1 MKFDPKGVIGLFGAL
16 QEPMNRAREEKKDYE
31 GKKWNE
37 LGNENRFNVSDEK
50 GEEGQGVFQ
59 QIHQEIAP
67 KQSNFSFY
75 PPQQR
80 TNSEIIWDV
89 KNNPQNWRLDEV
101 ITEYNVLGG
110 AKRKEMALI
119 NSSAQI
125 GYDGSVLDNNQPVY
139 LAQKFS
145 PEEIRQINEAKAI
158 SQSSASSS
166 SRYYYQQ
173 KADDKLTNIPNQD
186 NNSGKGGIIAIV
198 GIVSALLIAS
208 VVVVKKRLSKKVK
221 R

>member
-1 MKFDPKGVIGLFGAL
+1 
-16 QEPMNRAREEKKDYE
+16 
-31 GKKWNE
+31 
-37 LGNENRFNVSDEK
+37 
-50 GEEGQGVFQ
+50 
-59 QIHQEIAP
+59 
-67 KQSNFSFY
+67 
-75 PPQQR
+75 
-80 TNSEIIWDV
+80 
-89 KNNPQNWRLDEV
+89 
-101 ITEYNVLGG
+101 
-110 AKRKEMALI
+110 MALI
-119 NSSAQI
+119 HNSTQI
-125 GYDGSVLDNNQPVY
+125 GYDGSVLDNNQTVY

-166 SRYYYQQ
+166 SRYYYQK

-186 NNSGKGGIIAIV
+186 IIAIV

>member
-1 MKFDPKGVIGLFGAL
+1 M
-16 QEPMNRAREEKKDYE
+16 
-31 GKKWNE
+31 
-37 LGNENRFNVSDEK
+37 
-50 GEEGQGVFQ
+50 
-59 QIHQEIAP
+59 
-67 KQSNFSFY
+67 
-75 PPQQR
+75 
-80 TNSEIIWDV
+80 
-89 KNNPQNWRLDEV
+89 